1 MRSLVFL
8 LALVPA
14 VYAQG
19 PLMQSINSRYAA
31 VKQNLLETAEVM
43 PEKDYDFRLTPAQRT
58 FGEWIDHTSG
68 TLYNFCSAARGQ
80 QAPRSA
86 PAQSKSAIVAK
97 FKTAFEYCDA
107 TLKDMT
113 DQKALTEISIGGKP
127 AYPVNALI
135 GLIAG
140 LNEHYGN
147 LVGYMRSKGITPPST
162 ARTQKK

>member
-1 MRSLVFL
+1 
-8 LALVPA
+8 
-14 VYAQG
+14 
-19 PLMQSINSRYAA
+19 MQAINSRYAA

-43 PEKDYDFRLTPAQRT
+43 PEKDYSFKLTPVQRN
-58 FGEWIDHTSG
+58 FGEWIEHTSG
-68 TLYNFCSAARGQ
+68 SLYNFCSAAQGKP
-80 QAPRSA
+80 APKTP
-86 PAQSKSAIVAK
+86 PAETKAAIVAK

-113 DQKALTEISIGGKP
+113 DEKALTEMKVNDKA
-127 AYPVNALI
+127 AYPVTALVSLI
-135 GLIAG
+135 GG